1 MLFEGWCGCS
11 YPDLLKPQSDHVFVI
26 SFQTFKPQFISW
38 VSTTD
43 LSLFHMLLLLKVWIF
58 SEMLN
63 RVKCNLTELTTR
75 SKLHSWHSVAQ
86 RCFALAWWQ
95 RQGLLVVPAAFVAWG
110 WICPGVLSQGVFG
123 QFQQS
128 AAPLHIRRAP
138 AHVFMALLGSA
149 FGVVAFMYFR
159 VFPLPPL
166 PIQGRRGFSSIGFP
180 LNSLFSVT
188 GACFGVSGGGLVAG
202 LRVGQVYGV
211 FHRPGFRLLVSVP
224 WSLSTQPPFAT
235 QVLIEYLTFDTS

>member
-11 YPDLLKPQSDHVFVI
+11 YLDLLKPQSDHVFVI

-63 RVKCNLTELTTR
+63 RVKCSLTELTTR

-86 RCFALAWWQ
+86 RCFALAWRQ

-110 WICPGVLSQGVFG
+110 WICPWGAFLGRLRAVLAVSGSLAYQ
-123 QFQQS
+123 
-128 AAPLHIRRAP
+128 ACAR
-138 AHVFMALLGSA
+138 LLGSA

-188 GACFGVSGGGLVAG
+188 GACFGVSGGGRSSWLGCG
-202 LRVGQVYGV
+202 LGRFMGCSTDLGLGCWFQS
-211 FHRPGFRLLVSVP
+211 PGP
-224 WSLSTQPPFAT
+224 
-235 QVLIEYLTFDTS
+235 

>member
-86 RCFALAWWQ
+86 RCFALAWRQ

-110 WICPGVLSQGVFG
+110 WICPWGAFLGRLRAVLAVSGSLAYQACARACLHGFAWLSIWCGGVHVLSSISPPSSPYSGEEGLLLNRFSIELTVQCDRCLFWGLGWWARGWVAGWAGLWGV
-123 QFQQS
+123 
-128 AAPLHIRRAP
+128 PLTW
-138 AHVFMALLGSA
+138 VQ
-149 FGVVAFMYFR
+149 VV
-159 VFPLPPL
+159 
-166 PIQGRRGFSSIGFP
+166 GFSPLVLEHPTSICD
-180 LNSLFSVT
+180 T
-188 GACFGVSGGGLVAG
+188 GVN
-202 LRVGQVYGV
+202 
-211 FHRPGFRLLVSVP
+211 
-224 WSLSTQPPFAT
+224 
-235 QVLIEYLTFDTS
+235 